1 MAKECVFCNIVAGK
15 VPANILHRDDKAIAF
30 RDITPQAP
38 THLLVIPKKHIP
50 SLTELGAGG
59 REILAHLI
67 SVANRLAKSEGVAE
81 KGHRLVMN
89 CGREGGQVMPH
100 LHLHLLG
107 GRQLSGTMG

>member
-50 SLTELGAGG
+50 SLTELGAWR

-81 KGHRLVMN
+81 KGYRLMMN

-100 LHLHLLG
+100 LHLLG

>member
-1 MAKECVFCNIVAGK
+1 MAKGYVFCNIVAGK
-15 VPANILHRDDKAIAF
+15 VPTNVLHKDDKVIAF

-38 THLLVIPKKHIP
+38 THLLVIPKEHIP

-81 KGHRLVMN
+81 R
-89 CGREGGQVMPH
+89 RD
-100 LHLHLLG
+100 
-107 GRQLSGTMG
+107 TAW